1 MIRIFYGED
10 RVMAQKMVK
19 RQLGEEYEVIEAE
32 SLQAS
37 DMASVFLGTSLFG
50 ETRTILVKDLSSNKE
65 CWEIL
70 PKFVD
75 DCSHNIVIW
84 ETKIDKRSA
93 TYKALSKNKSIE
105 FKEFKLAEDPN
116 KKVVFDIFDAAFG
129 GDYKRALEMCN
140 KIEQTNDPYMFMG
153 LMTTQAI
160 KKLQLNNSRAPQALK
175 ALAQADIEMKTANVD
190 PWTLVK
196 KALLKIS
203 VK

>member
-93 TYKALSKNKSIE
+93 TYKALSKNKTIR
-105 FKEFKLAEDPN
+105 
-116 KKVVFDIFDAAFG
+116 V
-129 GDYKRALEMCN
+129 
-140 KIEQTNDPYMFMG
+140 
-153 LMTTQAI
+153 
-160 KKLQLNNSRAPQALK
+160 
-175 ALAQADIEMKTANVD
+175 
-190 PWTLVK
+190 
-196 KALLKIS
+196 
-203 VK
+203 